1 MSLIE
6 IAIWSA
12 CLGVYF
18 SYTLLSIFFAAI
30 YRRPQVL
37 SIAMIIAISFASVF
51 LASGLA
57 RMVWP
62 DIGAET
68 YARAII
74 VVFGLCTSLSIYGLR
89 SFLRAAYRDP
99 WINWAMSAAA
109 GAAALT
115 MFGALWPNPVAAL
128 EFQAMVVIAVTVFSA
143 SMSLRAWLSGD
154 RYALPM
160 LMACIALVF
169 AISGLYATALAVP
182 LMNAAMQALT
192 AFLCAAY
199 VVISFLV
206 LRRRHG
212 MKVRMLRRLD
222 RSNDKDLLTQT
233 WTGTA
238 LIRKIDETIVRAK
251 RQKKELTVLGIDF
264 SNAIAVKQVHGAHGL
279 DEVIYTIAMRINHL
293 CGNDLVGR
301 YGNYGFVVVLESVRN
316 RRFLRSLG
324 LRMAL
329 NLRRPY
335 LIDPEGKD
343 DLCNAEIGIG
353 IARLSR
359 KWSDHRAHHASDTE
373 LGGHDSLSAAQD
385 VLHEAFELAVTARQ
399 FRSRTAILAGNTRQ
413 AVALESMSLR

>member
-18 SYTLLSIFFAAI
+18 SYTLLSIYFAAV

-37 SIAMIIAISFASVF
+37 IIAVFIGVSFVAIF
-51 LASGLA
+51 LASGLGK
-57 RMVWP
+57 MVWSGIAP
-62 DIGAET
+62 DT
-68 YARAII
+68 YKRAMLL
-74 VVFGLCTSLSIYGLR
+74 VLGLNASLSAYGLR
-89 SFLRAAYRDP
+89 SFLRAAYRDR
-99 WINWAMSAAA
+99 WINWGMSAAS

-115 MFGALWPNPVAAL
+115 ILGALWPKPLAAL
-128 EFQAMVVIAVTVFSA
+128 ELQALVVIAVAVFSA

-154 RYALPM
+154 SYALPM

-182 LMNAAMQALT
+182 LMTAGMQALT

-212 MKVRMLRRLD
+212 MKVAMLRRLE

-233 WTGTA
+233 WAGTA
-238 LIRKIDETIVRAK
+238 LIRKIDEAVVRAK
-251 RQKKELTVLGIDF
+251 RQKKELIVLGIDF
-264 SNAIAVKQVHGAHGL
+264 SNAMAVKKVHGAQGL
-279 DEVIYTIAMRINHL
+279 DEVIYNMAMRINHL

-316 RRFLRSLG
+316 RRMLRSLG

-335 LIDPEGKD
+335 LIDSEGKD
-343 DLCNAEIGIG
+343 DLFNAEIGIG
-353 IARLSR
+353 IARLSS
-359 KWSDHRAHHASDTE
+359 KWSDHGAHHASETKLGEYDTI
-373 LGGHDSLSAAQD
+373 SAAQD
-385 VLHEAFELAVTARQ
+385 VLHEAFELAITARQ
-399 FRSRTAILAGNTRQ
+399 FRSRTAVLEGASRK
-413 AVALESMSLR
+413 AVSLESMSLR

>member
-1 MSLIE
+1 M
-6 IAIWSA
+6 A
-12 CLGVYF
+12 V
-18 SYTLLSIFFAAI
+18 
-30 YRRPQVL
+30 V
-37 SIAMIIAISFASVF
+37 IAMSFATVF
-51 LASGLA
+51 FASGLG
-57 RMVWP
+57 RLVWP
-62 DIGAET
+62 SLDSGT
-68 YARAII
+68 YTRLTIL
-74 VVFGLCTSLSIYGLR
+74 VFGVSAGFSTFGLR

-99 WINWAMSAAA
+99 WINWGVACAA
-109 GAAALT
+109 GAAGLT
-115 MFGALWPNPVAAL
+115 SVAAFWPHPIAAL
-128 EFQAMVVIAVTVFSA
+128 EFQALVVIPVSVFS
-143 SMSLRAWLSGD
+143 SWMSLRAWLSGD

-160 LMACIALVF
+160 LTACIALVF
-169 AISGLYATALAVP
+169 GISGLYATALGVP
-182 LMNAAMQALT
+182 IMTAGMQALT
-192 AFLCAAY
+192 AFLCAAF

-238 LIRKIDETIVRAK
+238 LIRKIDEAIVRAK

-264 SNAIAVKQVHGAHGL
+264 SNAMAVKQVHGAQGL
-279 DEVIYTIAMRINHL
+279 DEVIYTMAMRINHL

-316 RRFLRSLG
+316 KRVLRSLG

-343 DLCNAEIGIG
+343 DLFNADVGIG

-359 KWSDHRAHHASDTE
+359 KWRDHGDHHASDTE
-373 LGGHDSLSAAQD
+373 LGGYDSLSAAQD

-399 FRSRTAILAGNTRQ
+399 FRSRTAILADESRQ
-413 AVALESMSLR
+413 AVALESLRLR

>member
-1 MSLIE
+1 VGLIE

-18 SYTLLSIFFAAI
+18 SYTLLSIFFAAT

-37 SIAMIIAISFASVF
+37 NIAVFIGVSFVAIF
-51 LASGLA
+51 LASGLGKL
-57 RMVWP
+57 VWP
-62 DIGAET
+62 DVAADN
-68 YARAII
+68 YQRATLLVMGIS
-74 VVFGLCTSLSIYGLR
+74 TSLSAYGLR
-89 SFLRAAYRDP
+89 SFLRAAYRDR
-99 WINWAMSAAA
+99 WINWGMSAAA

-115 MFGALWPNPVAAL
+115 LLGALWPTPLDAL
-128 EFQAMVVIAVTVFSA
+128 ELQAVVVIAVAVFSA

-160 LMACIALVF
+160 LTACIALVF

-182 LMNAAMQALT
+182 LMTAGMQALT

-238 LIRKIDETIVRAK
+238 LIRKIDEAIVRAK

-264 SNAIAVKQVHGAHGL
+264 SNAMAVKQVHGAQGL
-279 DEVIYTIAMRINHL
+279 DEVIYTMAMRINHL

-316 RRFLRSLG
+316 KRVLRSLG

-343 DLCNAEIGIG
+343 DLFNAEIGIG

-359 KWSDHRAHHASDTE
+359 KWSDHGAHHASDTE
-373 LGGHDSLSAAQD
+373 LGGYDSLSAAQD

-399 FRSRTAILAGNTRQ
+399 FRSRTAILSSESRQ